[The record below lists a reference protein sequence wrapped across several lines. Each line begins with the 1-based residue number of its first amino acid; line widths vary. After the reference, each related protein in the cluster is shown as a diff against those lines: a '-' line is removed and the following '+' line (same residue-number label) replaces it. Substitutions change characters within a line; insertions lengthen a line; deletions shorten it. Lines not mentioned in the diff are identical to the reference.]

1 MAAGALHTVA
11 LTDEEVYSW
20 GDNSAGQ
27 LGNRT
32 FRGASL
38 PSEVV
43 DLAGR
48 GVCQVACGARHTLF
62 VCHDGEVY
70 GCGSSQHGQLP
81 AGSGADPDTC
91 RPAPDGSG
99 LLIATPTRLR
109 LRFLESGTGASA
121 PVVSQVVAGAHSSA
135 FLTRASD
142 ELPDMPPPR
151 LWERLQAA
159 VAAAHA
165 APNNLESDAHVRPI
179 AAAVERIFS
188 SAAAISAAFGLKDC
202 VGMDVGL
209 LESMQRSILELEP
222 PAAPKKDDPQPTQD
236 SLFQVGGRWGWRVG
250 VVRQRLVAG
259 RGAGAAAVAG
269 WAEGKGQL
277 KQGKRRPAA
286 ALCGACLLPCRRLPC
301 MANRPAVSCCRPSVR
316 PWRCW

>member
-1 MAAGALHTVA
+1 M
-11 LTDEEVYSW
+11 
-20 GDNSAGQ
+20 
-27 LGNRT
+27 
-32 FRGASL
+32 
-38 PSEVV
+38 

-48 GVCQVACGARHTLF
+48 GVVQVACGARHTLF

-81 AGSGADPDTC
+81 AGCSADPDTC

-109 LRFLESGTGASA
+109 LRFLEGGIGASA

-142 ELPDMPPPR
+142 ELPDAPPPR

-159 VAAAHA
+159 VSAAHA

-188 SAAAISAAFGLKDC
+188 SAAAISAAARF
-202 VGMDVGL
+202 
-209 LESMQRSILELEP
+209 
-222 PAAPKKDDPQPTQD
+222 T
-236 SLFQVGGRWGWRVG
+236 
-250 VVRQRLVAG
+250 
-259 RGAGAAAVAG
+259 
-269 WAEGKGQL
+269 WALHE
-277 KQGKRRPAA
+277 
-286 ALCGACLLPCRRLPC
+286 
-301 MANRPAVSCCRPSVR
+301 
-316 PWRCW
+316 